1 MIKPLPHWVLTN
13 EYPAFYDTESVTAIE
28 MVAKLYGSMEELI
41 TDYNHFVDEINSTIQ
56 DFEDGLIGDFN
67 DFKDLINQTV
77 ADFIALVD
85 DKIDAQD
92 EVIADA
98 VQYMKDNIQETA
110 SELFNEFLQTGQIYV
125 SLATDYDENDE
136 SLILGIDA
144 LPSEELLEDLSEL
157 ATVEDGD

>member
-41 TDYNHFVDEINSTIQ
+41 TDYNHFVDEINTTIQ

-77 ADFIALVD
+77 EDFIALVD

-110 SELFNEFLQTGQIYV
+110 SEIFNEFLQTGQIYV
-125 SLATDYDENDE
+125 SLATDYDESDE
-136 SLILGIDA
+136 SLVLGIDV